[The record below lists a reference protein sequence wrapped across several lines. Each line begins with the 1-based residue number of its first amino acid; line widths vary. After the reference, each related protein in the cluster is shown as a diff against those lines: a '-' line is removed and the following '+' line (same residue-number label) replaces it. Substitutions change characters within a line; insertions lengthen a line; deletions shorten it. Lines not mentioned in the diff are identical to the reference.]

1 MDKCRMSDEQYQPSW
16 RKPAGMA
23 LMLAIIGV
31 WAFIIASFN
40 AEIGQLHIALQLIIY
55 AVAGI
60 IWIAPMKPLL
70 RWMETGRWR

>member
-1 MDKCRMSDEQYQPSW
+1 MNDDNFQPRWRM
-16 RKPAGMA
+16 PAGMA
-23 LMLAIIGV
+23 LMLAIIGI

-40 AEIGQLHIALQLIIY
+40 AEIGQLPIALQLIVY

-70 RWMETGRWR
+70 RWMETGRWRD